1 MGKFHYSKDS
11 DNIVTIS
18 MDMTGPV
25 NAMNHEYEVLMGETI
40 DRLEAERE
48 NIKGVILTSSKST
61 FFAGGDLKTLVA
73 VNEETVGDFFETNMS
88 IKSMLRRLEQL
99 QRPVV
104 AAINGAALGGG
115 FEICL
120 ACHHRIAL
128 DSKAVQIGLP
138 EVTLGL
144 LPGGGGVVRLVSK
157 LGAERAFPFLM
168 QGKKLRPAQALE
180 NDLIEALATDTDDM
194 MAKAREW
201 INNNPEAKNPWDEK
215 GFKIPGG
222 NIKRGNIMQ
231 LVQGAIPAVFKE
243 TKGILPAPKAILDTI
258 AATLRVDFD
267 TAIRIEGRELSRL
280 VLTKEAKN
288 IITAFFFQLNKINGG
303 GHRPATREE
312 ITPRKVNKL
321 GIIGAGMMG
330 QGIAYSAAKA
340 GIEVVLKDVE
350 QSAADKGK
358 AYSQTLLD
366 KAVKK
371 GRMDHAKR
379 DAMLERITATTD
391 NEALKGCDLIIEAVF
406 ENPEIKASVTK
417 ESEPMLAEH
426 GVWGS
431 NTSSLPIS
439 MLSDASSQADKFIG
453 IHFFSPVDK
462 MPLVEIITGDKTSKE
477 TLAFAFDFVQQIK
490 KIPIIVN
497 DSRGFFTSRV
507 FSTFVDE
514 GAKLLQEGVHPTLIE
529 NLAMQAGMPVGP
541 LAVHDEVSQKLT
553 LSIANSNKAI
563 DESLGRPMI
572 EGHVALD
579 ENAQK
584 LIDKNR
590 SGKAYGGGYYDYS
603 DNGEKVFWPGVFEHW
618 TIKEECP
625 LPYQDIKDRFIFRQ
639 VLESIRCYEEKV
651 LNSFAEG
658 NIGSVMGIGFPQHL
672 GGVFQ
677 HINTYGVTAFLERAK
692 TLHEQ
697 YGDHFEPPRLLIEKA
712 QSNTLF
718 V

>member
-1 MGKFHYSKDS
+1 MGQFHYSKDS

-25 NAMNHEYEVLMGETI
+25 NAMNDEYEKLMGETI
-40 DRLEAERE
+40 DRLEAEKDS
-48 NIKGVILTSSKST
+48 IKGVILTSSKST
-61 FFAGGDLKTLVA
+61 FFAGGDLKSLVA
-73 VNEETVGDFFETNMS
+73 VTEETVGDFFNTNME
-88 IKSMLRRLEQL
+88 IKSMLRRMEQL
-99 QRPVV
+99 ERPVV

-128 DSKAVQIGLP
+128 DSPSVQIGLP

-144 LPGGGGVVRLVSK
+144 LPGGGGVVRLTSK
-157 LGAERAFPFLM
+157 LGAEKAFPFLM

-180 NDLIEALATDTDDM
+180 KDFIEELATDVDDM
-194 MAKAREW
+194 MAKARDW
-201 INNNPEAKNPWDEK
+201 INKNPDAKNPWDEK

-222 NIKRGNIMQ
+222 NIKRANIMQ
-231 LVQGAIPAVFKE
+231 MVQGAIPAVFKE

-258 AATLRVDFD
+258 CATLRVDFD

-303 GHRPATREE
+303 SARPGSRES
-312 ITPRKVNKL
+312 IPPRKVGKL

-330 QGIAYSAAKA
+330 QGIAYSAAKV
-340 GIEVVLKDVE
+340 GIEVVLKDVD
-350 QSAADKGK
+350 QDAADKGK
-358 AYSQTLLD
+358 AYSQMLLD

-371 GRMDHAKR
+371 GRMDEAKR
-379 DAMLERITATTD
+379 DAFLNRITATTD
-391 NEALKGCDLIIEAVF
+391 NQALSGCDLIIEAVF
-406 ENPEIKASVTK
+406 ENPEIKATVTK
-417 ESEPMLAEH
+417 ESEPMLAEN

-439 MLSDASSQADKFIG
+439 MLSEASANPEKFIG

-462 MPLVEIITGDKTSKE
+462 MPLVEIITGEKTSDE

-514 GAKLLQEGVHPTLIE
+514 GAKLLQEGVNPTLIE
-529 NLAMQAGMPVGP
+529 NLAVQAGMPVGP

-579 ENAQK
+579 ENAQL
-584 LIDKNR
+584 LIDKGR

-603 DNGEKVFWPGVFEHW
+603 ENGEKAFWSGVFENW
-618 TIKEECP
+618 DIKDESP
-625 LPYQDIKDRFIFRQ
+625 VPYNDIKDRFIFRQ

-651 LNSFAEG
+651 LTSFAEG

-677 HINTYGVTAFLERAK
+677 HINTYGVQAFLERAK
-692 TLHEQ
+692 ELHQQ
-697 YGDHFEPPRLLIEKA
+697 YGEHFAPPQLLVEKA
-712 QSNTLF
+712 QEDSQF